1 MKKAL
6 LLPILLLTVITLK
19 AQNSNLIFF
28 TEQGERFSIVLN
40 GVLQNETPATNIKV
54 TDLPAPNYKLKVI
67 FEDQK
72 IPDLDKNLF
81 FNQGNET
88 SFSIRKNNKN
98 QYVVRLLNEIPIEEA
113 PSPAPSQAIIVYH
126 TEPIRT
132 TTTTTTTINNPGGA
146 GIGLNVNDGVNG
158 TNMNINLNMGGM
170 GTQTTTT
177 TTTTTNSSESY
188 SEGNG
193 YREGGRNGEREYR
206 GEGRNDEREYRGE
219 GRNDEREHHHGERD
233 DRHYVLEGYNG
244 TYGCPYPMSS
254 ADFSQAKQSISSKS
268 FEDSK
273 LTIAKQIINTN
284 CLLSSQ
290 VKEIMLLFS
299 FEDTRLQ
306 LAKFAY
312 GYTLDIGNY
321 YKVNDAFTFESS
333 IDELNKYIAGFRR

>member
-6 LLPILLLTVITLK
+6 LLPILLLTVIALK

-40 GVLQNETPATNIKV
+40 GILQNETPATNIKV

-72 IPDLDKNLF
+72 IPDIDKNLF

-88 SFSIRKNNKN
+88 SFAIRKNNKN

-113 PSPAPSQAIIVYH
+113 PRPVATQSIIVYH
-126 TEPIRT
+126 PEPIRT

-146 GIGLNVNDGVNG
+146 GIGLNVNDGAGG
-158 TNMNINLNMGGM
+158 TNMNINLNMGGI

-177 TTTTTNSSESY
+177 TTTTSSSSESY
-188 SEGNG
+188 SESNG
-193 YREGGRNGEREYR
+193 YREGGRNDDREYR
-206 GEGRNDEREYRGE
+206 GEGRND
-219 GRNDEREHHHGERD
+219 DREHRHGERD
-233 DRHYVLEGYNG
+233 DRRYVLEGYNG
-244 TYGCPYPMSS
+244 TYGCPYPMSP
-254 ADFSQAKQSISSKS
+254 ADFNQAKQSIKSKS

-290 VKEIMLLFS
+290 VKEIMLIFS
-299 FEDTRLQ
+299 FEDTRLE

-333 IDELNKYIAGFRR
+333 IDDLNDYIAGFRR